1 MNQELMQTTEV
12 FKATAQGAA
21 GLKVEKAKYENILYS
36 ICMFTIIPKPI
47 AYAVIFFFFFFYTDK
62 HVYRK
67 AFIQKVYQFA
77 SQTVN

>member
-21 GLKVEKAKYENILYS
+21 GLKVEKATYENILYS

-47 AYAVIFFFFFFYTDK
+47 AYVVIFFFYPDK